1 MARLFMA
8 GAETGNAHAEGT
20 TVATGTTTF
29 DTTTK
34 RSGTASFK
42 HDSLAGAG
50 AQLIYTYT
58 GVIEQT
64 YFLSCW
70 LYIPSTTGY
79 PTTTQIVVQFQ
90 GTGSVSLGNI
100 QLSTTGTLILRRLTT
115 AIGSPSGVLAQDTWH
130 RIDLKQKMGVGT
142 VDVFEGRLNGSVFAT
157 SGLISHSDVAV
168 INVRWGW
175 AASPGASKI
184 LYVDDVI
191 LNDDTGSVNNSYPG
205 DDKVVLLRPTADSAR
220 DANWFA
226 GLSATT
232 NLWDAVDN
240 IPPVGISAGSATAT
254 SQITNAAST
263 TTEAYSATMQTYT
276 AAGIASGDTVTAV
289 QGVVEAANGAAS
301 ADTIGIS
308 IVSNPAVTEV
318 LGSIPSSAST
328 YPSQWVRISPSIA
341 ENPSLTLGT
350 APVMRVRKNLAATR
364 RHTVCF
370 MGMYVSYTV
379 GAAPS
384 GTRLR
389 FILGL
394 LMLFVRR
401 RVLWQA

>member
-1 MARLFMA
+1 
-8 GAETGNAHAEGT
+8 
-20 TVATGTTTF
+20 
-29 DTTTK
+29 
-34 RSGTASFK
+34 
-42 HDSLAGAG
+42 
-50 AQLIYTYT
+50 
-58 GVIEQT
+58 
-64 YFLSCW
+64 
-70 LYIPSTTGY
+70 
-79 PTTTQIVVQFQ
+79 
-90 GTGSVSLGNI
+90 
-100 QLSTTGTLILRRLTT
+100 
-115 AIGSPSGVLAQDTWH
+115 
-130 RIDLKQKMGVGT
+130 
-142 VDVFEGRLNGSVFAT
+142 
-157 SGLISHSDVAV
+157 
-168 INVRWGW
+168 
-175 AASPGASKI
+175 
-184 LYVDDVI
+184 
-191 LNDDTGSVNNSYPG
+191 
-205 DDKVVLLRPTADSAR
+205 
-220 DANWFA
+220 
-226 GLSATT
+226 
-232 NLWDAVDN
+232 
-240 IPPVGISAGSATAT
+240 
-254 SQITNAAST
+254 
-263 TTEAYSATMQTYT
+263 MQTYT